1 MASARPLLPMK
12 CPRFV
17 FTGRKGSACSEQV
30 TLLEGV
36 LQQVCMCQVVFVPLA
51 FVCVCICVS
60 VLFPAAAFRRS
71 GSAGQGQGMYRRR
84 NMHTH
89 TQAHTQSQRHR
100 PTYARRQQ
108 HVVSGNVVPWQG
120 VRAASSVATSKAQ
133 NSRLLSSSSWQ
144 LRLSC
149 RCSAYMHFWSSK
161 MRFCSE
167 CARGASRLG
176 NVFSFPRRQMWLDSC
191 GRCSLSEG
199 FLDKKGGSWCV
210 CVWCGSLLGVVG

>member
-1 MASARPLLPMK
+1 
-12 CPRFV
+12 
-17 FTGRKGSACSEQV
+17 
-30 TLLEGV
+30 
-36 LQQVCMCQVVFVPLA
+36 MCQVVFVPLA

-161 MRFCSE
+161 MRFLQRVRQGCIP
-167 CARGASRLG
+167 ARKCFFVSSQTDVAGLMWQMFFVRG
-176 NVFSFPRRQMWLDSC
+176 VFRQE
-191 GRCSLSEG
+191 GRVLV
-199 FLDKKGGSWCV
+199 CV
-210 CVWCGSLLGVVG
+210 CVVRQLAGRCWVDTHGAGCI